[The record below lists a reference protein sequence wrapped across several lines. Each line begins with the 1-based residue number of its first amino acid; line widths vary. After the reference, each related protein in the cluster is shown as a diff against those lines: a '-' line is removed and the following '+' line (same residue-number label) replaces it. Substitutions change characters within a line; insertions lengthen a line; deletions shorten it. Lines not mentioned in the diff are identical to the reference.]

1 RAKSDRAKERAL
13 ADLREHCLQRA
24 IQIYTERQAE
34 GQGSSSPP
42 LSLDDA
48 RKQAE
53 AECLAQKKKIVKLSK
68 ATLARRVKG
77 GRSTREA
84 HEEQK
89 WLTSDEER
97 VVIHAAIDYA
107 NRGFPLSHRRL
118 KEHVDEI

>member
-1 RAKSDRAKERAL
+1 
-13 ADLREHCLQRA
+13 
-24 IQIYTERQAE
+24 
-34 GQGSSSPP
+34 
-42 LSLDDA
+42 
-48 RKQAE
+48 KQAE
-53 AECLAQKKKIVKLSK
+53 AECLAQKKIVRLSK

-118 KEHVDEI
+118 KEHVDEIARARWGDKFPADGVGKQWTRRL